1 MRLFD
6 LHCDTLY
13 RAVTESGSLN
23 YKKFEISVDKASY
36 LDNWIQCFAV
46 WIPDDISSYEVLPL
60 FDKAYKMLQKQ
71 CELHN
76 IKLCNN
82 FTDVDSNSKYKCFFT
97 VENGRVLQGDL
108 ENIKK
113 LKDCNVKILTLT
125 WNGDNEIASGA
136 LSNSNFGL
144 TDFGKSAVKELENN
158 GIIIDVSHLSQRAF
172 YDVAEI
178 AKKPFIATHSN
189 SKTVTNHTRN
199 LTDEQ
204 FNIIKSNGGIV
215 GINFHNSFLNN
226 REEEASINDIFK
238 HTEHFLS
245 LGGEN
250 TIAIGTDFD
259 GGKLPRDIKG
269 IDTIEQIYDKFL
281 QLNYS
286 ETLLDK
292 IFFKNAYNLCQN
304 FDNLQIM

>member
-36 LDNWIQCFAV
+36 LDEWIQCFAL
-46 WIPDDISSYEVLPL
+46 WIPDDISSYNIQPL
-60 FDKAYKMLQKQ
+60 FNNAYNLMQKQ
-71 CELHN
+71 CELYN
-76 IKLCNN
+76 IKFCNE
-82 FTDVDSNSKYKCFFT
+82 FSDINSSSKNKCFFT
-97 VENGRVLQGDL
+97 VENGRILQGDL

-113 LKDCNVKILTLT
+113 LKECNVKILTLT
-125 WNGDNEIASGA
+125 WNDDNEIASGA
-136 LSNSNFGL
+136 LSNSKFGL
-144 TDFGKSAVKELENN
+144 TGFGKLVVKELENN
-158 GIIIDVSHLSQRAF
+158 NIIIDVSHLSERAF

-178 AKKPFIATHSN
+178 ATKHFIATHSN
-189 SKTVTNHTRN
+189 SKPITNHKRN

-204 FNIIKSNGGIV
+204 FEIIKSCGGIV
-215 GINFHNSFLNN
+215 GVNFHNSFLNN
-226 REEEASINDIFK
+226 REDEASICDVIK

-250 TIAIGTDFD
+250 NLAIGTDFD
-259 GGKLPRDIKG
+259 GGKLPEDIKG
-269 IDTIEQIYDKFL
+269 IDTIGQIYNEFL
-281 QLNYS
+281 RKNYS
-286 ETLLDK
+286 EALLDK

-304 FDNLQIM
+304 FDNL

>member
-13 RAVTESGSLN
+13 RTVTESGSLN

-46 WIPDDISSYEVLPL
+46 WIPDDISSYEVQPL

-113 LKDCNVKILTLT
+113 LKACNVKILTLT
-125 WNGDNEIASGA
+125 WNGDNEIASGT
-136 LSNSNFGL
+136 LSNSKFGL

-158 GIIIDVSHLSQRAF
+158 GIIIDVSHLSQRGF

-189 SKTVTNHTRN
+189 SKAVTNHIRN
-199 LTDEQ
+199 LTNEQ
-204 FNIIKSNGGIV
+204 FNII
-215 GINFHNSFLNN
+215 
-226 REEEASINDIFK
+226 
-238 HTEHFLS
+238 TEGAFP
-245 LGGEN
+245 
-250 TIAIGTDFD
+250 A
-259 GGKLPRDIKG
+259 K
-269 IDTIEQIYDKFL
+269 
-281 QLNYS
+281 
-286 ETLLDK
+286 
-292 IFFKNAYNLCQN
+292 
-304 FDNLQIM
+304 